1 MNTANTTPRPE
12 YPRPQFTRA
21 DWMNLNGV
29 WEFEID
35 ASLSGEERD
44 LHLGQPLSRKI
55 TVPFCPESELSGI
68 GEKDFMPSVW
78 YRRAIELPAGWNTP
92 GKRVFLHFGACDYE
106 TTVWVN
112 GSKVGF
118 HRGGYTSFAFE
129 ITRAVVSGSNI
140 IVVRAND
147 DTRSK
152 LQPTGKQSERLHSY
166 SCLYTRTTG
175 IWQTVW
181 LEAVPD
187 DVYITQVKFT
197 RRCTKGAVMVQ
208 ARLDGHTDALQVLRA
223 RMLAKGEVDGRG
235 DIAASRLVTYYGQ
248 LAEVHLWEPGRALPV
263 RPRAGAQASTT

>member
-29 WEFEID
+29 WEFEVD

-78 YRRAIELPAGWNTP
+78 YRRAIELPAGWNAP

-112 GSKVGF
+112 GSNVGF

-181 LEAVPD
+181 LEAVPETF
-187 DVYITQVKFT
+187 VRSVKYYPNIDPDECVIVMGLPT
-197 RRCTKGAVMVQ
+197 NLHSRQEAALKHMAADCT
-208 ARLDGHTDALQVLRA
+208 DPDASWSCL
-223 RMLAKGEVDGRG
+223 
-235 DIAASRLVTYYGQ
+235 SRLR
-248 LAEVHLWEPGRALPV
+248 L
-263 RPRAGAQASTT
+263 TTA